1 MNLIYKISIVIIV
14 LATGTA
20 HGLLA
25 SPVGEIS
32 SHINNVPPCLRASVH
47 LLAQAHCQ
55 PPTAS
60 RQQPTAN
67 SHINQTN
74 LKSNSNIHIGK
85 NTYLKFY
92 GTSFKGKS
100 IIGKGILVLS
110 GTNLK
115 LELNKA
121 TNLTINANKTS
132 LTSNLTINNKFKIA
146 MGSKLLLNN
155 YNLMLTHQS
164 YNNAIATIIE
174 NGRGQVLLIS
184 NPANHIQTELITI
197 TYNRLLTPNNICST
211 NCINVIQIIFTI
223 IPNNFYKHQPQAPPT
238 PPPEI

>member
-55 PPTAS
+55 PPAT
-60 RQQPTAN
+60 N

-211 NCINVIQIIFTI
+211 NCINVIQINFTI